1 MDDKQLLRA
10 HHYFSARAE
19 RYMTGVRQVF
29 KQQRR
34 KMRVKKLTKVE
45 KKKEYKRLWNLRR
58 KKEQDELRK
67 DLDISSQRLTAT
79 QAKAVEDS
87 KKIAKD
93 LGNKIKEDAEKIAV
107 VFTISD
113 TDLLAVGVKAMAK
126 IDANALPE
134 HHSMRFPFLIMADF
148 PALYLWNA
156 SPKTQMLLAAY
167 GGNYKRTGAGFK
179 TTKRTQEQILKQSG
193 AAETK
198 IFCDKLIGLNFPE
211 TLVDKEHLNEGC
223 KTVTD
228 AMWLYG
234 LSDSLASVALPPY
247 GLPMYKTLMSGEMKW
262 ILFEIKS
269 LKESIK
275 KTYLRDGDVH
285 TYNMEDLIDEIIP
298 NLTAELM
305 RSLVENEA
313 KIYCCSQTAKES
325 IFVPAGWIAAEC
337 VTSGVL
343 VYGIRKTCIY
353 NSESHTASYSSLVET
368 YKAGGRNTLQ
378 MEKAL
383 TDMSSS

>member
-1 MDDKQLLRA
+1 MGGGLHSTPIA
-10 HHYFSARAE
+10 FSPALSHRSSPLPQPIHPNPPP
-19 RYMTGVRQVF
+19 RLTLPSSFNTPNGGD
-29 KQQRR
+29 
-34 KMRVKKLTKVE
+34 VKKLKTPGQKVSAKLQEDLRTGGLRVKVVDNLDRIRCRAHMIEILQSMLQAETKEGLQKAINEFDEAKLAIKQLYESV
-45 KKKEYKRLWNLRR
+45 KKATANVKSKNDDATQASAKAE
-58 KKEQDELRK
+58 
-67 DLDISSQRLTAT
+67 SQRLTAT

-126 IDANALPE
+126 IDANALPD

-285 TYNMEDLIDEIIP
+285 TYKMEDLIDEIIP
-298 NLTAELM
+298 NLTA
-305 RSLVENEA
+305 
-313 KIYCCSQTAKES
+313 
-325 IFVPAGWIAAEC
+325 
-337 VTSGVL
+337 
-343 VYGIRKTCIY
+343 
-353 NSESHTASYSSLVET
+353 
-368 YKAGGRNTLQ
+368 
-378 MEKAL
+378 
-383 TDMSSS
+383 